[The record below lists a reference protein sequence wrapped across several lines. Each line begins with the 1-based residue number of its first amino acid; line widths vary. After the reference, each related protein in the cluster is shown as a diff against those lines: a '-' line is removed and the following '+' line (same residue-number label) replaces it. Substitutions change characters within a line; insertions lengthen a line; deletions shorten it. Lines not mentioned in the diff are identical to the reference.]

1 MEPNNDGFTK
11 SLNELLQFA
20 NNLTAREKE
29 LEQQHQLEISK
40 LKKDHEFQLQIE
52 KGRHELLQEE
62 NRRLT
67 EEVKRAKQNHSVKFN

>member
-1 MEPNNDGFTK
+1 METNNDGFTK

-29 LEQQHQLEISK
+29 LEQQHQLEIGK
-40 LKKDHEFQLQIE
+40 HKKDHEFQLQII
-52 KGRHELLQEE
+52 KGRNELLQEE

-67 EEVKRAKQNHSVKFN
+67 EEAERVKQNHSVKFN